1 MHKEGAFIMKTM
13 KGLLGLVLVACMV
26 SFCGGCAKKIKTEP
40 VVTPEVKEE
49 AGKPGETKAEE
60 SATPSETKES
70 ELDKSLTKSETPGI
84 EGEVSESSKLKDVHF
99 AFDKSDLSGEARN
112 ILKESADL
120 LKQSPNAKIQI
131 EGHCDERGSTSYNLA
146 LGEKRAA
153 SVKDY
158 LVSLGV
164 PAEMLSTISY
174 GEEKPVDPGHNE
186 EAWAKNRRAHTIIFG
201 K

>member
-1 MHKEGAFIMKTM
+1 MPKEDAFIMKTM
-13 KGLLGLVLVACMV
+13 KGLLGLAFVICMV
-26 SFCGGCAKKIKTEP
+26 SLCGACAKKVKTEP
-40 VVTPEVKEE
+40 MVPSEAKEE
-49 AGKPGETKAEE
+49 AVKPSETKAEE
-60 SATPSETKES
+60 PVTPPAKES

-84 EGEVSESSKLKDVHF
+84 EGEAMESSKLKDVHF
-99 AFDKSDLSGEARN
+99 AFDRSDLSDEART
-112 ILKESADL
+112 ILKESADV
-120 LKQSPNAKIQI
+120 LKQSPNSKIQV

-153 SVKDY
+153 SVRDY

-164 PAEMLSTISY
+164 SADMLSTISY

-186 EAWAKNRRAHTIIFG
+186 EAWSKNRRAHMIILG

>member
-1 MHKEGAFIMKTM
+1 MKTI
-13 KGLLGLVLVACMV
+13 KGLLGLALVVCMI
-26 SFCGGCAKKIKTEP
+26 SFCGGCAKRIKTEP
-40 VVTPEVKEE
+40 LVTPEVKEE
-49 AGKPGETKAEE
+49 AVTPTETKVEEPVTPPAETE
-60 SATPSETKES
+60 ES
-70 ELDKSLTKSETPGI
+70 ELDKSLTKAETPGI
-84 EGEVSESSKLKDVHF
+84 EGEVSESSKLKDVYF
-99 AFDKSDLSGEARN
+99 AFDRSDLSAEARN

-120 LKQSPNAKIQI
+120 LKQSPDAKIQI

-153 SVKDY
+153 GVRDY

-174 GEEKPVDPGHNE
+174 GEEKPADPGHNE
-186 EAWAKNRRAHTIIFG
+186 EAWAKNRRAHMIIFG